1 MSEYEDDV
9 FLNFPTLLFLL
20 EGGFLVSKK
29 YRTLVTSI
37 NCIFFFCRKIVNLEF
52 HSFLSLK
59 INNSGTFCPKKGH
72 ILAKFVFV
80 IFTEVILYFQYLVI
94 KIKNKGK
101 IELNWFM
108 IIKYTKFYI

>member
-9 FLNFPTLLFLL
+9 FLNFPTLPFLL
-20 EGGFLVSKK
+20 EGEEISNFSHEYQFL
-29 YRTLVTSI
+29 L
-37 NCIFFFCRKIVNLEF
+37 FFCRKIVNLEF
-52 HSFLSLK
+52 PSFSSLK

-101 IELNWFM
+101 IELNRFM

>member
-37 NCIFFFCRKIVNLEF
+37 NCIFFFVEKL
-52 HSFLSLK
+52 
-59 INNSGTFCPKKGH
+59 
-72 ILAKFVFV
+72 
-80 IFTEVILYFQYLVI
+80 
-94 KIKNKGK
+94 
-101 IELNWFM
+101 
-108 IIKYTKFYI
+108 